1 VKKHAS
7 LLPPADR
14 PFPNTYW
21 VFPDRLL
28 AGEHPAGFGQDVRE
42 RLERLHLAGID
53 AFFDLT
59 EEGEEPEYGSLL
71 PAGVEYR
78 RFPIGDQGVPLNVSE
93 TRALL
98 TAIQDALARRR
109 RVYLHCRAGIG
120 RTGLVVGCLLA
131 EESGDGK
138 KALARLNELWQQSA
152 RATHQPRIPQ
162 TLEQADYIRHWLR
175 LRALAS
181 APSAVS
187 IPPVSISEESENS
200 ALLPT
205 PTGPL
210 IVPELASDDAAGCVL
225 SVIIPTYNEALN
237 VEELLGRLHNVLN
250 PTLPGAYEVILVD
263 DDSPDRTWEL
273 AQRLA
278 HDRPMLRV
286 MRRTSERGLASA
298 VARGWQVS
306 RGTYLCAID
315 ADLQHPPGAIVELL
329 ALMER
334 GADMAVASR
343 HVEGGGVSDWSI
355 ARRIVSRA
363 GQLIGLIVLPSVVGR
378 VSDPMS
384 GYFMIRRS
392 AIESVEL
399 SPLGYKILIEVLAR
413 GRFPWVGE
421 VPYTF
426 VERAYGGSKATAR
439 VYLDYLRH
447 LTRLRFSSLPFNRF
461 ARFAVVGLSGVV
473 VDMGLLFLLS
483 DPTMLGW
490 GLTRSKLIAAE
501 VAIVNNFLWN
511 DTWTFRDLSVHQRGF
526 AQRLRRFGKFQLI
539 CLAGVLLNTLLL
551 NLQFN
556 LLHMNRYI
564 ANAVAIAAVTG
575 WNFWLNLKVSWRVA
589 SPTHGAAP
597 SASRIP

>member
-1 VKKHAS
+1 VKEHAS

-28 AGEHPAGFGQDVRE
+28 AGEHPAGFGQDIHE
-42 RLERLHLAGID
+42 RLELLHLAGID

-59 EEGEEPEYGSLL
+59 EEGEVPEYGSRL
-71 PAGVEYR
+71 PADVEYR

-138 KALARLNELWQQSA
+138 KALARLNELWPQSA
-152 RATHQPRIPQ
+152 RATHWPRIPQ

-175 LRALAS
+175 LRTLAS
-181 APSAVS
+181 AASSVS
-187 IPPVSISEESENS
+187 IPPVSIPKESEDS
-200 ALLPT
+200 ALLRT

-210 IVPELASDDAAGCVL
+210 IVPELASDDAGCVL

-237 VEELLGRLHNVLN
+237 VEELLRRLGNVLN
-250 PTLPGAYEVILVD
+250 RALPGAYELILVD
-263 DDSPDRTWEL
+263 DDSPDHTWQL

-278 HDRPMLRV
+278 HDHPALRV
-286 MRRTSERGLASA
+286 MRRTGERGLASA
-298 VARGWQVS
+298 VVRGWQVS
-306 RGTYLCAID
+306 RGAYLCAID
-315 ADLQHPPGAIVELL
+315 ADLQHPPGVMVELL

-392 AIESVEL
+392 AIGGVEL

-426 VERAYGGSKATAR
+426 VERTHGGSKATAR

-447 LTRLRFSSLPFNRF
+447 LTRLRFSRLPFNRF

-490 GLTRSKLIAAE
+490 GLTRSKLIAAQA
-501 VAIVNNFLWN
+501 AIVNNFLWN
-511 DTWTFRDLSVHQRGF
+511 DAWTFRDLSLHQRGF

-556 LLHMNRYI
+556 LLHINRYI

-589 SPTHGAAP
+589 SNVTPRTGP
-597 SASRIP
+597 PYSL